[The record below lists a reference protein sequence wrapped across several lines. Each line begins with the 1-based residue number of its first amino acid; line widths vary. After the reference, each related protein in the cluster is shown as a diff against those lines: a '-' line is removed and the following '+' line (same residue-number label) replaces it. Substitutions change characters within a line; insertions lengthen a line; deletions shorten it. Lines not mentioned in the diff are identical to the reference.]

1 MKKGCLFATNLISPE
16 NYNLK
21 LGKRSSSF
29 ALICSE
35 KRRKILKVFCFLFF
49 VGLFNLCS
57 LLMLHVKSSPQAM
70 VGLFL
75 CFIVLC

>member
-49 VGLFNLCS
+49 VFFLVCLTFARC
-57 LLMLHVKSSPQAM
+57 
-70 VGLFL
+70 L
-75 CFIVLC
+75 CFM